1 MKRFLVAILFSFLFL
16 VIWAGISL
24 VLPRSA
30 FAQGYCRCNLSANDT
45 CVLKT
50 NHCDTNYRAS
60 CTGNLNKCNNGSGS
74 CSCVYSPPPPT
85 ATVKPPTATVKP
97 PTATVKPPT
106 ATVANL
112 TPVLIS
118 GGVSSPTCGAEGGIN
133 TAIGCIPT
141 NDPQAFTSF
150 LLRWGIGIGGGI
162 AMLLIIYSGF
172 LIMTSSG
179 DPRKMQAGK
188 ELLTAAIGG
197 IIFLA
202 ASTYILSI
210 VGVEILK
217 IPGL

>member
-50 NHCDTNYRAS
+50 NRCDTNYQAS

-74 CSCVYSPPPPT
+74 CSCVYSPP
-85 ATVKPPTATVKP
+85 P